1 MLGTPGP
8 HPITNTPTGRLILNQ
23 SLGDSELV
31 SWHGEQREA
40 PREVLSVEHTTGR
53 LRSRRAGEGAQ
64 SQGDHLST
72 GGRWDRLAWQSR
84 LGSRAT
90 RVCRGHGMALG

>member
-64 SQGDHLST
+64 ST
-72 GGRWDRLAWQSR
+72 GWRWDRLAWQSR
-84 LGSRAT
+84 LWSRAT
-90 RVCRGHGMALG
+90 RVCRGHGVAL